1 MNSEKLQEIKER
13 FARATP
19 GPWEWDVHSKNKC
32 VNLLTTHS
40 GRYCVM
46 GFERWGPQ
54 GAAPTFQV
62 YRQYEGTMRERG
74 SIGVYRA
81 DKFIKSHSG
90 LEHHVGWDD
99 YIDHPDAEFIAHAI
113 EDVSFLL
120 NEVDKLQ
127 NILDRHIGRI
137 N

>member
-1 MNSEKLQEIKER
+1 MNSEKLQEIKGR

-19 GPWEWDVHSKNKC
+19 GPWEWDVHSRNKC

-40 GRYCVM
+40 GKCCVM
-46 GFERWGPQ
+46 GFKRWGAQ

-62 YRQYEGTMRERG
+62 YKQYEGSIRERRG
-74 SIGVYRA
+74 IGLFRA
-81 DKFIKSHSG
+81 DIFTKSHPG

-113 EDVSFLL
+113 EDVPFLL
-120 NEVDKLQ
+120 NEIERLQ
-127 NILDRHIGRI
+127 KELEKYTHE
-137 N
+137 